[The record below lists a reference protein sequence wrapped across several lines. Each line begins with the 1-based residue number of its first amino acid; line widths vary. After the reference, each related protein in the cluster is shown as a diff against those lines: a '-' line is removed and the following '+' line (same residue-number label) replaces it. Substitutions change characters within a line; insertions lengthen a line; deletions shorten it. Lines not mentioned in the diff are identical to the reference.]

1 MEQLWKRHKCCVSKT
16 EGADSLKP
24 NRGLVEAEGRGRGSR
39 AGGESAHP
47 RAPHEH
53 VRRRW
58 TRRHDNRLPPPPSLP
73 LTPRRF
79 LKRRPYTG
87 NGGHAHVL
95 PAAGAGICFLSQR
108 ARPTP
113 SRDWLGWA
121 SANPHP
127 CARARSRGDGVVP
140 PHVLARLS
148 ASRRRRAMPCM
159 RLVPPPACQRSSKA
173 GAAALDAPAEVLGC
187 WGDHV
192 VLTEYVRAC
201 WGGVDA
207 AVRGQR

>member
-1 MEQLWKRHKCCVSKT
+1 M
-16 EGADSLKP
+16 
-24 NRGLVEAEGRGRGSR
+24 
-39 AGGESAHP
+39 
-47 RAPHEH
+47 
-53 VRRRW
+53 
-58 TRRHDNRLPPPPSLP
+58 
-73 LTPRRF
+73 
-79 LKRRPYTG
+79 
-87 NGGHAHVL
+87 L

-121 SANPHP
+121 SPHPHP

-187 WGDHV
+187 GGDHV

-201 WGGVDA
+201 WGRSRCGRAWATLSGEPVTA
-207 AVRGQR
+207 CRPLIPVLLRSARKILRSVHGHGRVKTGKGA